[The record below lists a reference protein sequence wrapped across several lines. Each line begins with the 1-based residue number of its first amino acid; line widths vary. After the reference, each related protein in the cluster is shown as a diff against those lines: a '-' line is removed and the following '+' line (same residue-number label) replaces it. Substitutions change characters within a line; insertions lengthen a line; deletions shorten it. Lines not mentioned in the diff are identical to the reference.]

1 MLRTALN
8 DIITQLEK
16 IKITRLFKPTV
27 IPMPMIGKS
36 YSTTKY
42 LMLIRPPC
50 YVTESYDVKDVRLSD
65 VGREGEL

>member
-1 MLRTALN
+1 MRL
-8 DIITQLEK
+8 TQLEK

-36 YSTTKY
+36 YSTTTY

-50 YVTESYDVKDVRLSD
+50 YVTQSYHMLEGGDGSD
-65 VGREGEL
+65 DSNH